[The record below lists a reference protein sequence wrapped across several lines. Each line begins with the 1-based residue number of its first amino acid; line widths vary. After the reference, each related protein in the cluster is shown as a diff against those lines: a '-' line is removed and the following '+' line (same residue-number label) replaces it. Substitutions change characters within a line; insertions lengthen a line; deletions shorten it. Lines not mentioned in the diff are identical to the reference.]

1 LAAAG
6 NFPRFFLIAFFN
18 SPCYE
23 TPKTAIKQIE
33 QNNRGRKKNGGT
45 KNIFCDEPRKKFCRV
60 FELPL
65 LRNAQ
70 NAIKK
75 LDKQIN
81 SNKFTGA
88 VTPLDQAPLKW
99 DLLGCN
105 AARARC
111 SEAAPS

>member
-6 NFPRFFLIAFFN
+6 NFPRFFLIAFLN

-33 QNNRGRKKNGGT
+33 QNNRGRKKT
-45 KNIFCDEPRKKFCRV
+45 EEKKTFFV
-60 FELPL
+60 MSPEKSFVVFFELPL

-75 LDKQIN
+75 IDKQIN
-81 SNKFTGA
+81 SVIYNK
-88 VTPLDQAPLKW
+88 
-99 DLLGCN
+99 
-105 AARARC
+105 
-111 SEAAPS
+111 